1 MNDYR
6 NSGTDTVVKI
16 VLVFFISLL
25 SFSIGTFVGKK
36 FSDNQHKMVA
46 LEPTKPAGEE
56 VAEESKSHEA
66 TAAGHETETAA
77 ASHETESIN
86 DDQVAELEQEMT
98 NHEELASAT
107 SPEKHDGS
115 EAQGHERTPASAEA
129 RETEKTTETAA
140 THETEKH
147 SEKVADK
154 HSAKTAEK
162 AVVEKSIEKHEKPAA
177 KTAEKTVEKPVE
189 KVAEAPA
196 AKKTSILAKELA
208 AQGLGKFTI
217 QIASYPSLEEAE
229 KKVHELRALKFES
242 FATEASVKGH
252 SWYRVNVGMFTTVKE
267 AQAHKNLLSERAKV
281 STAIIQKI
289 TK

>member
-46 LEPTKPAGEE
+46 LEPTKPTTEE
-56 VAEESKSHEA
+56 ASEEAKASETTTASHEA
-66 TAAGHETETAA
+66 EGTTPQHEAD
-77 ASHETESIN
+77 SIN

-98 NHEELASAT
+98 NTEEIANAT
-107 SPEKHDGS
+107 SPEKQ
-115 EAQGHERTPASAEA
+115 EAVETVAQERTPASAE
-129 RETEKTTETAA
+129 EKEPVA
-140 THETEKH
+140 
-147 SEKVADK
+147 EKV
-154 HSAKTAEK
+154 AEK
-162 AVVEKSIEKHEKPAA
+162 AVDKHAEKTPEKAAEKAA
-177 KTAEKTVEKPVE
+177 EKVAEKRNEKTVEKHAEKTAEKVAAKPVE
-189 KVAEAPA
+189 KAPEAEPTKA
-196 AKKTSILAKELA
+196 TTILAKELA

-242 FATEASVKGH
+242 FATEASIKGH

-267 AQAHKNLLSERAKV
+267 AQAHKNLLAERAKV
-281 STAIIQKI
+281 ATAIIQKI
-289 TK
+289 TKQ

>member
-46 LEPTKPAGEE
+46 MEPTKATT
-56 VAEESKSHEA
+56 EESTEEGKSHEA
-66 TAAGHETETAA
+66 AT
-77 ASHETESIN
+77 ASHEAEATAPQHEADAIA

-98 NHEELASAT
+98 NNEEVASAT
-107 SPEKHDGS
+107 APEKQESVEEHS
-115 EAQGHERTPASAEA
+115 QERVPASAEEK
-129 RETEKTTETAA
+129 ETEKVA
-140 THETEKH
+140 EKH
-147 SEKVADK
+147 VEKEDAKPTEKVA
-154 HSAKTAEK
+154 
-162 AVVEKSIEKHEKPAA
+162 EKHEKSSEKNEKVAEKREKSTDKHEKVAA
-177 KTAEKTVEKPVE
+177 KSAEKTVEKAV
-189 KVAEAPA
+189 EAPA
-196 AKKTSILAKELA
+196 PKASSVLTKELA

-242 FATEASVKGH
+242 FATEASIKGH
-252 SWYRVNVGMFTTVKE
+252 SWYRVNVGLFTTVKE
-267 AQAHKNLLSERAKV
+267 AQVHKNLLSERAKV
-281 STAIIQKI
+281 ATAIIQKI